1 MTEELMNPLGER
13 HCPVCNQKLALS
25 KHGSIE
31 IDICEDH
38 GVWLDTGE
46 LEAIVGRVKRSQR
59 NRSRAA
65 YRKGKSKGKVSGV
78 LFGPLAFLFD

>member
-1 MTEELMNPLGER
+1 MMNPPGER
-13 HCPVCNQKLALS
+13 HCPVCNKKLALS
-25 KHGSIE
+25 KHRAIE

-46 LEAIVGRVKRSQR
+46 LKAIVARVEKQQGYRR
-59 NRSRAA
+59 RAE
-65 YRKGKSKGKVSGV
+65 YRKGKSAGKVSGW